1 MLNCKSNV
9 HNEVVPASTIAYDS
23 NMLTAGWALA
33 EGRALGGTE
42 EARYKIQKEVRKRAT
57 F

>member
-9 HNEVVPASTIAYDS
+9 HYEVVLASRSYDS

-42 EARYKIQKEVRKRAT
+42 KGRYKIQKEVRKRAT
-57 F
+57 L